1 MSGRHRTS
9 LSPSPQHIYPNETLI
24 CHGYLGCS
32 PVFPSVA
39 ISIRTLAVFHQQ
51 HRTCPRFGIQAQAK
65 ALCHLHHVPYC
76 PNLAMQL
83 SNAFDAYLDILD
95 RRLQH
100 ELGRDGPNWWLQNE
114 CPACF
119 YKLQN
124 EPELDFSWLVS
135 IDGNNSLKR
144 WNPTVYGAV
153 PREDSRLPRSDL
165 WLPTD
170 KVDKFAGNVHDARV
184 ESVDEPSEEW
194 IDEDSSVP
202 EQRKKMFAIFD
213 QSGIFISCCRHR
225 FVLLGCDMVKSG
237 ELMKYP
243 LAIVNKLLSVYG
255 SDGAIFYDIG
265 CTFATTLANSS
276 IGLKAS
282 SLNTRMLVGAFHG
295 HAHNRKCQL
304 NWHPLYVRGTGNTE
318 GEGCEHAIE
327 QHFSFWNVDKYASLG
342 NFLWNHY
349 RAATDAICTLSVEL
363 DVLKTQLNL
372 TDEDFQRFYEQER
385 CYLNSLKKLPL
396 QDRVQIQYVNRLRL
410 QEHWLL
416 ILHISE
422 LSGIE
427 HGLIGIEDR
436 WEIGGAEYTHWKE
449 EARIMKY
456 RNAIDELERLVVMR
470 LFELAKL
477 GMSGTGYKLRQQI
490 ARGLQHRSEAIRNAI
505 NRYNKEAQALNP
517 PRPQITWKEIVD
529 YSILGEFDLLRQSRN
544 DIRQENWAKPAHR
557 EAMIKYFRLC
567 RAHEEVT
574 RVEVEVCRLRT
585 AIHNEEQEVRE
596 TIHRLMQTNPALGL
610 ELERRHRYH
619 RNINVLLISRLNQIE
634 TSVGYSGRKGIARES
649 PEANYTHD
657 GGLHV
662 LRSNT
667 PLIIMQNPLVGIL
680 MDLCQPMMLTIWKMK
695 TKRCLYKQ
703 WRLLA

>member
-39 ISIRTLAVFHQQ
+39 ISIRTLAVFRQQ
-51 HRTCPRFGIQAQAK
+51 HRTCPHFGIQAQAK
-65 ALCHLHHVPYC
+65 ALCHLHHVPYR

-95 RRLQH
+95 RVDRRLQH
-100 ELGRDGPNWWLQNE
+100 ELGWDGPNWRLQNE
-114 CPACF
+114 CPTCF

-153 PREDSRLPRSDL
+153 
-165 WLPTD
+165 
-170 KVDKFAGNVHDARV
+170 

-194 IDEDSSVP
+194 IDEDSSVSSCTTRWQNASP

-282 SLNTRMLVGAFHG
+282 SLNTRMLMGAFHG

-304 NWHPLYVRGTGNTE
+304 DWHPLYVCGTGNTE
-318 GEGCEHAIE
+318 GEGCEHVFSASNDLARGTRHATKFHRHQVIE
-327 QHFSFWNVDKYASLG
+327 QHFSFWNADKYASLG

-422 LSGIE
+422 LKALIA
-427 HGLIGIEDR
+427 HIQGLIGIEDR

-490 ARGLQHRSEAIRNAI
+490 ARGLQP
-505 NRYNKEAQALNP
+505 QALNP
-517 PRPQITWKEIVD
+517 PRLQITWKEIVD

-544 DIRQENWAKPAHR
+544 DIRQENWAKPAHC

-567 RAHEEVT
+567 RAREEVT
-574 RVEVEVCRLRT
+574 RVEVEVRRLHT
-585 AIHNEEQEVRE
+585 AIHDEEQEVRE

-610 ELERRHRYH
+610 ELERRHRYR

-634 TSVGYSGRKGIARES
+634 TSVGYSGRKGIGRQPIGQNS
-649 PEANYTHD
+649 DGSLPANDADDLEDEDQEMLIQTMADYLHD
-657 GGLHV
+657 IG
-662 LRSNT
+662 
-667 PLIIMQNPLVGIL
+667 
-680 MDLCQPMMLTIWKMK
+680 DD
-695 TKRCLYKQ
+695 
-703 WRLLA
+703 